1 MKELQI
7 QLMTAMTGRAREK
20 YRMLRTNIE
29 FCGIENKT
37 IVFTSCTP
45 EDGKSTI
52 SYQLART
59 MAEAE
64 KKVLLIDADMRR
76 SNLMDRLAI
85 AGDHIGLSHLLIGQ
99 NELRECVY
107 TTNVPNFY
115 MMPTGIFPT
124 NPAELLGKK
133 RCIKMLEVVREKFD
147 YVLIDAPPIGSV
159 IDAAVLANHCDG
171 VIMVVSAKKNSRR
184 EERLA
189 VEQMRMANPNILGVV
204 LNRVEISKGLF
215 GNKYQDGYY
224 YYDTNNQPKNAR
236 KKKKN
241 R

>member
-1 MKELQI
+1 
-7 QLMTAMTGRAREK
+7 MTLGGRAREK

-52 SYQLART
+52 TYQLART

-76 SNLMDRLAI
+76 SNLLERLNI
-85 AGDHIGLSHLLIGQ
+85 KEDPIGLSHLLIGQ
-99 NELRECVY
+99 NELRECIY
-107 TTNVPNFY
+107 ITNVPNFY
-115 MMPTGIFPT
+115 IMPTGVFPT
-124 NPAELLGKK
+124 NPAELLSKK
-133 RCIKMLEVVREKFD
+133 RFVKMLEVVREKFE
-147 YVLIDAPPIGSV
+147 YVIIDAPPIGSV
-159 IDAAVLANHCDG
+159 VDAAVIASHCDG
-171 VIMVVSAKKNSRR
+171 IVMVISANKNSRR

-204 LNRVEISKGLF
+204 LNRVEVGKGIF
-215 GNKYQDGYY
+215 ANKYQEAYY
-224 YYDTNNQPKNAR
+224 YEADN
-236 KKKKN
+236 KKKK
-241 R
+241 

>member
-1 MKELQI
+1 LKELQI
-7 QLMTAMTGRAREK
+7 QLVTAMTGRAREK

-29 FCGIENKT
+29 FCGVENKT

-76 SNLMDRLAI
+76 SNLFERLSI
-85 AGDHIGLSHLLIGQ
+85 DGEHIGLSHLLIGQ
-99 NELRECVY
+99 NELRECIYV
-107 TTNVPNFY
+107 TNVPNFY
-115 MMPTGIFPT
+115 MMPTGVFPT

-133 RCIKMLEVVREKFD
+133 RFIKMLEVVREKFD

-159 IDAAVLANHCDG
+159 IDAAVIANHCDG
-171 VIMVVSAKKNSRR
+171 VVMVISANKNSRR

-189 VEQMRMANPNILGVV
+189 IEQMRIANSNILGVV
-204 LNRVEISKGLF
+204 LNRVERTKGIF

-224 YYDTNNQPKNAR
+224 YYDTDNSKSN
-236 KKKKN
+236 KKKKK
-241 R
+241 RK

>member
-7 QLMTAMTGRAREK
+7 QLVTAMTGRAREK

-59 MAEAE
+59 MAEAD
-64 KKVLLIDADMRR
+64 KKTLLIDADMRR
-76 SNLMDRLAI
+76 SNLLERLSI
-85 AGDHIGLSHLLIGQ
+85 RENLIGLSHMLVGQ
-99 NELRECVY
+99 NELRESIY
-107 TTNVPNFY
+107 STNIPNFY
-115 MMPTGIFPT
+115 LMPTGIFPT

-133 RCIKMLEVVREKFD
+133 RFIKMLEVVREKFD

-159 IDAAVLANHCDG
+159 IDAAVIANHCDG
-171 VIMVVSAKKNSRR
+171 VVVVVTANKNSRR

-189 VEQMRMANPNILGVV
+189 IEQMRMANPNILGVV
-204 LNRVEISKGLF
+204 LNRVEMGKGIF
-215 GNKYQDGYY
+215 ANKYQDAYY
-224 YYDTNNQPKNAR
+224 YEVDIR
-236 KKKKN
+236 KK

>member
-1 MKELQI
+1 LKEIQI
-7 QLMTAMTGRAREK
+7 QFATTMSGRAREK

-37 IVFTSCTP
+37 LVFTSCTP
-45 EDGKSTI
+45 EDGKSST

-59 MAEAE
+59 MAEAD

-76 SNLMDRLAI
+76 SNLQDRLSLM
-85 AGDHIGLSHLLIGQ
+85 GDYIGLSHLLIGQ
-99 NELRECVY
+99 NELRECIY
-107 TTNVPNFY
+107 LTNVPNFY
-115 MMPTGIFPT
+115 LMPTGIFPT

-133 RCIKMLEVVREKFD
+133 RFIKMLEVVREKFD

-159 IDAAVLANHCDG
+159 IDAAVIANHCDG
-171 VIMVVSAKKNSRR
+171 VVIIVSAKKNSRR

-189 VEQMRMANPNILGVV
+189 LEQMRMANPNILGVV
-204 LNRVEISKGLF
+204 LNRVERSKGIL
-215 GNKYQDGYY
+215 GSKYQDGYY
-224 YYDTNNQPKNAR
+224 YHDTDS
-236 KKKKN
+236 KKKKK

>member
-1 MKELQI
+1 LKELQI
-7 QLMTAMTGRAREK
+7 QYATTMSGRAKEK

-37 IVFTSCTP
+37 LVFTSCTP
-45 EDGKSTI
+45 EDGKSST

-59 MAEAE
+59 MAEAD

-76 SNLMDRLAI
+76 SNLQERLNI
-85 AGDHIGLSHLLIGQ
+85 VGDSTGLSHLLIGQ
-99 NELRECVY
+99 NELRECIY
-107 TTNVPNFY
+107 LTNVPNFY
-115 MMPTGIFPT
+115 LMPPGVFPT

-133 RCIKMLEVVREKFD
+133 RFVKMLEVVREKFD

-159 IDAAVLANHCDG
+159 IDAAVIANHCDG
-171 VIMVVSAKKNSRR
+171 VIVVVSAKKNSRR

-189 VEQMRMANPNILGVV
+189 IEQMRVANPNILGVV
-204 LNRVEISKGLF
+204 LNRVELSKGIF

-224 YYDTNNQPKNAR
+224 YYDTNN
-236 KKKKN
+236 KKKK
-241 R
+241 